1 MMAKPFVSPC
11 YCINLRRAAGA
22 VTDFYENTFD
32 ELGLSVAQYY
42 LLKSL
47 SRLAPVTTTRLA
59 EEVGLE
65 RSTLVRNMRVLQKNG
80 WVDDVSGSLKHQFQ
94 LSGKGHVLLSQAV
107 PLWEKAQSG
116 FVEKLGQ
123 EDTAELMRLLRK
135 VQDMKDRVGKSEGTK
150 ND

>member
-1 MMAKPFVSPC
+1 MAKPFFSPC
-11 YCINLRRAAGA
+11 YCTNLRRAAGA
-22 VTDFYENTFD
+22 VTDFYTNTFN

-47 SRLAPVTTTRLA
+47 SHLAPVTTTHLA
-59 EEVGLE
+59 REVGLE

-80 WVDDVSGSLKHQFQ
+80 WIDDVSASPKHQFQ
-94 LSGKGHVLLSQAV
+94 LSETGHALLSKAI

-116 FVEKLGQ
+116 FMEELGY
-123 EDTAELMRLLRK
+123 EDTAELIRLLQK
-135 VQDMKDRVGKSEGTK
+135 VQNMKYRDGKFAGAE